1 MKKFSFLFVML
12 ATCITLQAESYG
24 ILVNG
29 TTYFAGTLNTGNT
42 SFTEYMVLG
51 VPLKSGD
58 YFQLYDKENAAAW
71 AVALNSYSTTGVTLS
86 SDRYNCTAD
95 GCYDCYIKLKYK
107 ADQLYVGAATGDCS
121 GNVGE
126 TIGGGETGGG
136 ETGGGETGGG
146 ETGGGET
153 GNYTSSVPSQCP
165 DVMLQAFYWD
175 SNVDKGYGDTK
186 WTTLNAQASEIAAY
200 FDLVW
205 LPPSAKSSGG
215 VGYIPKQYSNQTSD
229 WGTRAELEKFIAAMH
244 AGNTKVIADIVI
256 NHAGNK
262 SSWCDFFKMDF
273 GEYGVFEPDAS
284 WITRDDEVWSDP
296 SATGCTVGAGASYDD
311 GQGDPKNYGAARD
324 WDHNNAQVRKMCSA
338 YLKWMKNE
346 MHYDGWRYDYCKGF
360 HESHI
365 NEYNTASQA
374 NFSVMEWWDG
384 NPETLKAAIGRAN
397 NNTLTFDFA
406 TKYDVFQNAMAHQNY
421 QIKGKG
427 LLGAGYSKY
436 AVTFIDSHDSFG
448 REDAADIMGKNDG
461 SSINNKSLILQCN
474 AYILS
479 MPGIPCVFYP
489 HWVKYK
495 EEIKPMIMA
504 RKLAGV
510 HSESAVSDEAAGSY
524 YKATITGKTGSI
536 IMYLGSAYND
546 AAPSGYTLA
555 CKDAGYAVYYK
566 TTLSNTVSLTVTPA
580 SGTYDKAI
588 TVSMA
593 ASSTGTPTIYYTL
606 DGTEPSAVSTK
617 YTAPFAVNTTT
628 TLKAI
633 AISGSSKSEVVTREY
648 VIEKPVEEEPDPMPT
663 TGITVRFRIADECNW
678 DLTQGVSYW
687 MWHDKTDGKFVKA
700 DKTGSWYTYTFP
712 EGTVTPFNIL
722 AINGDD
728 WSSAEFQTD
737 DIEGVSESTCYYVTS
752 KGAGVVGDDGS
763 SWKRRATAV
772 DCNYVPDALPTITRT
787 AALTLCPNPTKG
799 TLAVNA
805 DSNIA
810 RIEIYSCMGALVA
823 THTAGTPAQTI
834 DVTGLQNGMYILR
847 ATLEN
852 GTTSVGKFVK
862 Q

>member
-1 MKKFSFLFVML
+1 MKKISIF
-12 ATCITLQAESYG
+12 
-24 ILVNG
+24 
-29 TTYFAGTLNTGNT
+29 FAALLCVSGLYAKTIYLNTGGSACWGADNPAFFAHSWEGSDFADSQMT
-42 SFTEYMVLG
+42 LV
-51 VPLKSGD
+51 SGD
-58 YFQLYDKENAAAW
+58 
-71 AVALNSYSTTGVTLS
+71 VYSASVPDAHTSIIFVRMPSGSTSINWDTKWN
-86 SDRYNCTAD
+86 R
-95 GCYDCYIKLKYK
+95 
-107 ADQLYVGAATGDCS
+107 TGDLTIPTDGKNCYTMTSWMSDNS
-121 GNVGE
+121 GNVNASW
-126 TIGGGETGGG
+126 TTYSTGGG

-146 ETGGGET
+146 ETGGGEI

-215 VGYIPKQYSNQTSD
+215 VGYLPKQYSNQTSD

-311 GQGDPKNYGAARD
+311 GQDSKTKNYGAARD
-324 WDHNNAQVRKMCSA
+324 WDHNNAQVREMCRA

-448 REDAADIMGKNDG
+448 RKDAADIMGKNDG

-593 ASSTGTPTIYYTL
+593 AASAGTPTIYYTL
-606 DGTEPSAVSTK
+606 DGTEPSAASTK
-617 YTAPFAVNTTT
+617 YTAPFAVDATT

-712 EGTVTPFNIL
+712 EGTVTPFNIIAL
-722 AINGDD
+722 NGDD
-728 WSSAEFQTD
+728 WGGALAFQTD

-752 KGAGVVGDDGS
+752 KGPGVEGDS
-763 SWKRRATAV
+763 ESWKRRAIAV
-772 DCNYVPDALPTITRT
+772 DCNYVPDALPTITRA

>member
-1 MKKFSFLFVML
+1 MKKFSIF
-12 ATCITLQAESYG
+12 
-24 ILVNG
+24 
-29 TTYFAGTLNTGNT
+29 FAALLCVSGLYAKTIYLNTGGSACWGADNPAFFAHSWEGSDFADSQMT
-42 SFTEYMVLG
+42 LV
-51 VPLKSGD
+51 SGD
-58 YFQLYDKENAAAW
+58 
-71 AVALNSYSTTGVTLS
+71 VYSASVPDAHTSIIFVRMPSGSTSLDWDTKW
-86 SDRYNCTAD
+86 N
-95 GCYDCYIKLKYK
+95 
-107 ADQLYVGAATGDCS
+107 QTGDLTIPTDGKNCYTMTSWFSDNS
-121 GNVGE
+121 GNVNASW
-126 TIGGGETGGG
+126 TTYSTGGG

-153 GNYTSSVPSQCP
+153 GDYTSSVPSQCP

-229 WGTRAELEKFIAAMH
+229 WGARAELEKFIAAMH

-324 WDHNNAQVRKMCSA
+324 WDHNNAQVRKMCNA

-374 NFSVMEWWDG
+374 YFSVMEWWDG

-606 DGTEPSAVSTK
+606 DGTEPSAASTT
-617 YTAPFAVNTTT
+617 YTAPFAVDATT

-648 VIEKPVEEEPDPMPT
+648 VIERPVEEEPDPMPT

-712 EGTVTPFNIL
+712 EGTVTPFNIIAL
-722 AINGDD
+722 NGDD
-728 WSSAEFQTD
+728 WGGALAFQTD

-752 KGAGVVGDDGS
+752 KGPGVEGDS
-763 SWKRRATAV
+763 ESWKRRATAV
-772 DCNYVPDALPTITRT
+772 DCNYVPDALPTIMRA

-834 DVTGLQNGMYILR
+834 DVTCLQNGMYILR

>member
-1 MKKFSFLFVML
+1 M
-12 ATCITLQAESYG
+12 TL
-24 ILVNG
+24 V
-29 TTYFAGTLNTGNT
+29 
-42 SFTEYMVLG
+42 
-51 VPLKSGD
+51 SGD
-58 YFQLYDKENAAAW
+58 
-71 AVALNSYSTTGVTLS
+71 VYSASVPDAHTSIIFVRMPSGSTSLDWDTKW
-86 SDRYNCTAD
+86 N
-95 GCYDCYIKLKYK
+95 
-107 ADQLYVGAATGDCS
+107 QTGDLTIPTDGKNCYTMTSWFSDNS
-121 GNVGE
+121 GNVNASW
-126 TIGGGETGGG
+126 TTYS
-136 ETGGGETGGG
+136 TGGGETGGG

-215 VGYIPKQYSNQTSD
+215 VGYIPKQYSNQTSY
-229 WGTRAELEKFIAAMH
+229 WGTRAELETFIAAMH

-262 SSWCDFFKMDF
+262 LSWCDFYKMDF

-296 SATGCTVGAGASYDD
+296 EAIGCTVGAGASYDD
-311 GQGDPKNYGAARD
+311 GQDLKTKNYGDARD
-324 WDHNNAQVRKMCSA
+324 WDHNNAQVREMCRA

-365 NEYNTASQA
+365 NDYNTASQA
-374 NFSVMEWWDG
+374 YFSVMEWWDG
-384 NPETLKAAIGRAN
+384 NPETLKAAIGRSN

-448 REDAADIMGKNDG
+448 REDAEDIMGRKDG

-510 HSESAVSDEAAGSY
+510 HSESAVSDEAANGY

-536 IMYLGSAYND
+536 VMYLGSAYTD

-588 TVSMA
+588 TVSMTA
-593 ASSTGTPTIYYTL
+593 ASTGTPTIYYTL
-606 DGTEPSAVSTK
+606 DGSEPSAASTK
-617 YTAPFAVNTTT
+617 YTAPFAVNATT

-700 DKTGSWYTYTFP
+700 DKTGNWFTYTFP
-712 EGTVTPFNIL
+712 EGTVTPFNII
-722 AINGDD
+722 AINGDE

-737 DIEGVSESTCYYVTS
+737 DIEGVSENTCYYVTS

-772 DCNYVPDALPTITRT
+772 DCNYVPDALPTITR
-787 AALTLCPNPTKG
+787 AEALTLCPNPTKG
-799 TLAVNA
+799 TLAINA
-805 DSNIA
+805 GSNID

-823 THTAGTPAQTI
+823 THTAGTTAQTI

>member
-1 MKKFSFLFVML
+1 MKKISIFL
-12 ATCITLQAESYG
+12 ATLLCMSGLYAKTIY
-24 ILVNG
+24 
-29 TTYFAGTLNTGNT
+29 LNTGGSACWGADNPAFFVH
-42 SFTEYMVLG
+42 SWEGSDFADSPMALV
-51 VPLKSGD
+51 SGD
-58 YFQLYDKENAAAW
+58 
-71 AVALNSYSTTGVTLS
+71 VYSVNVPDAHTSIIFVRMPSGSTSINWDTKWN
-86 SDRYNCTAD
+86 R
-95 GCYDCYIKLKYK
+95 
-107 ADQLYVGAATGDCS
+107 TGDLTIPTDGKNCYTMTSWMSDNS
-121 GNVGE
+121 GNVNASW
-126 TIGGGETGGG
+126 TTYSTGGG

-146 ETGGGET
+146 ETGGGEI

-215 VGYIPKQYSNQTSD
+215 VGYLPKQYSNQTSD

-311 GQGDPKNYGAARD
+311 GQDSKTKNYGAARD
-324 WDHNNAQVRKMCSA
+324 WDHNNAQVREMCRA

-448 REDAADIMGKNDG
+448 RKDAADIMGKNDG

-593 ASSTGTPTIYYTL
+593 AASAGTPTIYYTL
-606 DGTEPSAVSTK
+606 DGTEPSAASTK
-617 YTAPFAVNTTT
+617 YTAPFAVDATT

-712 EGTVTPFNIL
+712 EGTVTPFNIIAL
-722 AINGDD
+722 NGDD
-728 WSSAEFQTD
+728 WGGALAFQTD

-752 KGAGVVGDDGS
+752 KGPGVEGDS
-763 SWKRRATAV
+763 ESWKRRAIAV
-772 DCNYVPDALPTITRT
+772 DCNYVPDALPTITRA

>member
-1 MKKFSFLFVML
+1 M
-12 ATCITLQAESYG
+12 
-24 ILVNG
+24 
-29 TTYFAGTLNTGNT
+29 
-42 SFTEYMVLG
+42 
-51 VPLKSGD
+51 
-58 YFQLYDKENAAAW
+58 
-71 AVALNSYSTTGVTLS
+71 
-86 SDRYNCTAD
+86 
-95 GCYDCYIKLKYK
+95 
-107 ADQLYVGAATGDCS
+107 
-121 GNVGE
+121 
-126 TIGGGETGGG
+126 
-136 ETGGGETGGG
+136 
-146 ETGGGET
+146 
-153 GNYTSSVPSQCP
+153 
-165 DVMLQAFYWD
+165 
-175 SNVDKGYGDTK
+175 SN
-186 WTTLNAQASEIAAY
+186 
-200 FDLVW
+200 
-205 LPPSAKSSGG
+205 
-215 VGYIPKQYSNQTSD
+215 
-229 WGTRAELEKFIAAMH
+229 
-244 AGNTKVIADIVI
+244 
-256 NHAGNK
+256 
-262 SSWCDFFKMDF
+262 
-273 GEYGVFEPDAS
+273 
-284 WITRDDEVWSDP
+284 
-296 SATGCTVGAGASYDD
+296 
-311 GQGDPKNYGAARD
+311 
-324 WDHNNAQVRKMCSA
+324 A

-384 NPETLKAAIGRAN
+384 NTETLKAAIGRAN

-648 VIEKPVEEEPDPMPT
+648 VIEKPIEEEPDPMPT

-772 DCNYVPDALPTITRT
+772 DCNYVPDALPTITRA